1 MSWLIMWLATAL
13 VLFKSM
19 WQKYLA
25 SGGWRTV
32 LLLLM
37 VMMVKK
43 KVPLKTLRYLIL
55 IDCNETEILVFWD
68 PWRWRLFII
77 FLIYYKHWTKIVTP
91 MAFDKMKCKN
101 GSYNTESL
109 SFKVWFKYILILGY
123 SCHSWIQCPWRSDWG
138 INFFKKSLFKSTL
151 SWI

>member
-1 MSWLIMWLATAL
+1 MWLATAL
-13 VLFKSM
+13 LLFESM

-55 IDCNETEILVFWD
+55 IDCNEIEMLVF
-68 PWRWRLFII
+68 
-77 FLIYYKHWTKIVTP
+77 
-91 MAFDKMKCKN
+91 
-101 GSYNTESL
+101 
-109 SFKVWFKYILILGY
+109 
-123 SCHSWIQCPWRSDWG
+123 
-138 INFFKKSLFKSTL
+138 
-151 SWI
+151 